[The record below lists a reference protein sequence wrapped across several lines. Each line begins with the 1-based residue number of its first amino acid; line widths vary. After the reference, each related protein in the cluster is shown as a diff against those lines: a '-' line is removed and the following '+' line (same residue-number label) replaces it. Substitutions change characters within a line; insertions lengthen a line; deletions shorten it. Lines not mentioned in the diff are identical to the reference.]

1 MYRILIASLLAGLL
15 AGQQKPPAQQPAVQQ
30 PATQPPA
37 AQPEPA
43 QDPSAVFRSGVS
55 EVQAPVLVLD
65 RDGQYVSGLQ
75 PEQFHLFDNGKE
87 QNIHVDVSYLPIS
100 LVICIQANQ
109 HVESLMPEVRRI
121 GVMIAPVI
129 IGDQGE
135 AAVVVYDSRVRVLQ
149 PFTNEADKITE
160 SLKKLNTYGGS
171 TSNRM
176 VDAVNEA
183 TRLLKTR
190 PKERRRI
197 IMMIGETRDL
207 GSETRLREALL
218 DLQFA
223 NVLFYGV
230 DMPRL
235 MTTLAAPQP
244 VGRTDNLPPAMYPLP
259 GGVAS
264 TPTSVQQTYGTNG
277 GRAEFIPMMVEIFKD
292 VKAIF
297 KDNPVEAFTKG
308 TGGSEFSFYKQ
319 RGLQDAIQRI
329 GAELHSQYLV
339 SYTPNNMDEG
349 GFHEIQVAVS
359 GAPEVKKAQTRPGY
373 WLSNVK

>member
-1 MYRILIASLLAGLL
+1 MYRVLLVSFLAGLL
-15 AGQQKPPAQQPAVQQ
+15 AGQQSPP
-30 PATQPPA
+30 PP
-37 AQPEPA
+37 QEPA
-43 QDPSAVFRSGVS
+43 PPKIVVTTT
-55 EVQAPVLVLD
+55 EVQAPVLVFD

-109 HVESLMPEVRRI
+109 HVEALMPEVRRI
-121 GVMIAPVI
+121 GIMIAPII

-135 AAVVVYDSRVRVLQ
+135 AAVIAYDSRVRVLQ
-149 PFTNEADKITE
+149 PFTNEADKITDAV
-160 SLKKLNTYGGS
+160 KKLNTYGGS

-183 TRLLKTR
+183 TNMLKRR

-197 IMMIGETRDL
+197 IMLVGETRDL

-218 DLQFA
+218 ELQFA

-235 MTTLAAPQP
+235 ETTLTAPPP
-244 VGRTDNLPPAMYPLP
+244 VGRTDNLPPAMHPLP
-259 GGVAS
+259 AGVAA

-292 VKAIF
+292 VKAVF

-308 TGGSEFSFYKQ
+308 TGGSEFSFYRQ
-319 RGLQDAIQRI
+319 RGLQDAIQKV
-329 GAELHSQYLV
+329 GAELHSQYLI
-339 SYTPNNMDEG
+339 SYSPNNADEG

-359 GAPEVKKAQTRPGY
+359 GAPEVRKTQTRPGY
-373 WLSNVK
+373 WLSNVR

>member
-1 MYRILIASLLAGLL
+1 MGMQRILIASLLAGLL
-15 AGQQKPPAQQPAVQQ
+15 AGQQKPPAQQPA
-30 PATQPPA
+30 

-43 QDPSAVFRSGVS
+43 QEPVVSFRSGVS

-65 RDGQYVSGLQ
+65 RDGQFISGLQ

-135 AAVVVYDSRVRVLQ
+135 AAVIAYDSRVRVLQ
-149 PFTNEADKITE
+149 PFTNEADKITD
-160 SLKKLNTYGGS
+160 SVKKLNTYGGS

-176 VDAVNEA
+176 VDAVNES

-190 PKERRRI
+190 PKDRRRI
-197 IMMIGETRDL
+197 IMLIGETRDL

-223 NVLFYGV
+223 NVMFYGV
-230 DMPRL
+230 DMPRV
-235 MTTLAAPQP
+235 MTTLVAPQP
-244 VGRTDNLPPAMYPLP
+244 VGRPDNLPPAMHPLP
-259 GGVAS
+259 AGVAS
-264 TPTSVQQTYGTNG
+264 TPTSVQQVYGTNG
-277 GRAEFIPMMVEIFKD
+277 TRAEFVPMMVEVFKD

-319 RGLQDAIQRI
+319 RGLQEAIQQI
-329 GAELHSQYLV
+329 GAQLHSQYLV

-349 GFHEIQVAVS
+349 GFHELQVAVS
-359 GAPEVKKAQTRPGY
+359 GAPEVKKTQTRPGY
-373 WLSNVK
+373 WLSNVR

>member
-1 MYRILIASLLAGLL
+1 MHRVLIVSLLAGLL
-15 AGQQKPPAQQPAVQQ
+15 AGQQKPPAV
-30 PATQPPA
+30 
-37 AQPEPA
+37 AQEPA
-43 QDPSAVFRSGVS
+43 QEPTNKIVVTTT
-55 EVQAPVLVLD
+55 EVQAPVLVFD

-75 PEQFHLFDNGKE
+75 PEQFHLFDNGRE

-109 HVESLMPEVRRI
+109 HVEALMPEVRRI
-121 GVMIAPVI
+121 GTMIAPII

-135 AAVVVYDSRVRVLQ
+135 AAVIAYDSRVRVLQ
-149 PFTNEADKITE
+149 PFTNEADKITDAV
-160 SLKKLNTYGGS
+160 KKLNTYGGS

-183 TRLLKTR
+183 TNLLKKR

-197 IMMIGETRDL
+197 ILLVGETRDL

-218 DLQFA
+218 ELQFA
-223 NVLFYGV
+223 NVMFYGV

-235 MTTLAAPQP
+235 VTTLTAPPP
-244 VGRTDNLPPAMYPLP
+244 VGRPDTLPPAMYPLP
-259 GGVAS
+259 AGVAS
-264 TPTSVQQTYGTNG
+264 TPNTVQQTYGTNG
-277 GRAEFIPMMVEIFKD
+277 TRAEFIPMMVEIFKD

-308 TGGSEFSFYKQ
+308 TGGSEYSFYKQ
-319 RGLQDAIQRI
+319 RGLQDAIQKV
-329 GAELHSQYLV
+329 GAELHSQYLI
-339 SYTPNNMDEG
+339 SYSPNNGDEG
-349 GFHEIQVAVS
+349 GFHEIQVTVS
-359 GAPEVKKAQTRPGY
+359 GAPEVRKTQTRPGY

>member
-1 MYRILIASLLAGLL
+1 MHRIVTLSLLGGLL
-15 AGQQKPPAQQPAVQQ
+15 AGQQQPPAQQ
-30 PATQPPA
+30 
-37 AQPEPA
+37 EPA
-43 QDPSAVFRSGVS
+43 QDPTTKIIVSVS
-55 EVQAPVLVLD
+55 EVQAPVLVFD
-65 RDGQYVSGLQ
+65 RDGQYVNGLQ

-109 HVESLMPEVRRI
+109 HVDALMPEVRRI
-121 GVMIAPVI
+121 GTMIAPVI

-135 AAVVVYDSRVRVLQ
+135 AAVIAYDSRVRVLQ
-149 PFTNEADKITE
+149 PFTNEADKITDAV
-160 SLKKLNTYGGS
+160 KKLNTYGGS

-176 VDAVNEA
+176 VDSVNEA
-183 TRLLKTR
+183 TRMLRTR
-190 PKERRRI
+190 SKDRRRI
-197 IMMIGETRDL
+197 IMLVGETRDL

-230 DMPRL
+230 DMPRFV
-235 MTTLAAPQP
+235 TTLSAPPP
-244 VGRTDNLPPAMYPLP
+244 VGRSDNLPPAMHPLP
-259 GGVAS
+259 AGVAS

-277 GRAEFIPMMVEIFKD
+277 TRAEFIPMMVEIFKD

-349 GFHEIQVAVS
+349 GFHEIQVTVS
-359 GAPEVKKAQTRPGY
+359 GAPEVKRTQTRPGY
-373 WLSNVK
+373 WLSNVR

>member
-1 MYRILIASLLAGLL
+1 MYRILIVSLLVGLV
-15 AGQQKPPAQQPAVQQ
+15 AGQEKPVAP
-30 PATQPPA
+30 
-37 AQPEPA
+37 PEPA
-43 QDPSAVFRSGVS
+43 QEPAVFKSGVS
-55 EVQAPVLVLD
+55 EVQAPVLVFD

-100 LVICIQANQ
+100 LVICIQRNQ
-109 HVESLMPEVRRI
+109 HVEALMPELRRI
-121 GVMIAPVI
+121 GTMIAPVI

-135 AAVVVYDSRVRVLQ
+135 AAVIAYDSRVQVLL
-149 PFTNEADKITE
+149 PFTNQADKITE
-160 SLKKLNTYGGS
+160 VVKKLNTYGGS
-171 TSNRM
+171 YSNHM
-176 VDAVNEA
+176 VDAVSEA
-183 TRLLKTR
+183 TRLLKSR

-197 IMMIGETRDL
+197 ILLIGETRDI

-218 DLQFA
+218 DLQFN
-223 NVLFYGV
+223 NVMLYGV

-235 MTTLAAPQP
+235 ETTLTAPPP
-244 VGRTDNLPPAMYPLP
+244 VGRSDNLPPAMHPLP
-259 GGVAS
+259 AGVAS
-264 TPTSVQQTYGTNG
+264 TPTSVAQAYGLNG

-319 RGLQDAIQRI
+319 RGLQEAIQKV

-339 SYTPNNMDEG
+339 SYNPNNLDEG
-349 GFHEIQVAVS
+349 GFHELQVAVS
-359 GAPEVKKAQTRPGY
+359 GAPEVKKTQTRPGY
-373 WLSNVK
+373 WLSNVR

>member
-1 MYRILIASLLAGLL
+1 MYRITILSLLAGLL
-15 AGQQKPPAQQPAVQQ
+15 AGQQQPAAQRVGTQPTAQQPA
-30 PATQPPA
+30 PP
-37 AQPEPA
+37 QDSA
-43 QDPSAVFRSGVS
+43 QDATIFRSSVS

-65 RDGQYVSGLQ
+65 RDGQYVNGLQ

-100 LVICIQANQ
+100 LVICIQSNQ
-109 HVESLMPEVRRI
+109 HVEALMPEVRRI
-121 GVMIAPVI
+121 GVMIAPVV

-135 AAVVVYDSRVRVLQ
+135 AAVIAYDSRVRVLQ
-149 PFTNEADKITE
+149 PFTNDSVKITDAV
-160 SLKKLNTYGGS
+160 KKLNTYGGS

-176 VDAVNEA
+176 VDAVNEG
-183 TRLLKTR
+183 TRMLRTR

-197 IMMIGETRDL
+197 ILLVGETRDL

-223 NVLFYGV
+223 NVMLYGV

-235 MTTLAAPQP
+235 ETTLTAPPP
-244 VGRTDNLPPAMYPLP
+244 VGRPDTLPPAMHPLP
-259 GGVAS
+259 AGMAS
-264 TPTSVQQTYGTNG
+264 TPTTVAQAYGLNG
-277 GRAEFIPMMVEIFKD
+277 GRAEFVPMMVEIFKD
-292 VKAIF
+292 AKAIF

-319 RGLQDAIQRI
+319 RGLQDAIQKI
-329 GAELHSQYLV
+329 GTELHSQYLV

-349 GFHEIQVAVS
+349 GFHQIQVSVS
-359 GAPEVKKAQTRPGY
+359 GSPEVQKTQTRPGY

>member
-1 MYRILIASLLAGLL
+1 MYRILIVGLLVGLL
-15 AGQQKPPAQQPAVQQ
+15 AGQQQSVPPQ
-30 PATQPPA
+30 
-37 AQPEPA
+37 EPGQA
-43 QDPSAVFRSGVS
+43 PTTFRTGVS
-55 EVQAPVLVLD
+55 EVQAPVLVFD
-65 RDGQYVSGLQ
+65 RDGQYVNGLQ

-100 LVICIQANQ
+100 LVVCIQANQ

-121 GVMIAPVI
+121 GTMIAPVI
-129 IGDQGE
+129 IGEQGE
-135 AAVVVYDSRVRVLQ
+135 AAVVAYDSRVRTLQ
-149 PFTNEADKITE
+149 PFTNEADKITDAV
-160 SLKKLNTYGGS
+160 KKLNTYGGS

-183 TRLLKTR
+183 TRMLRTR

-197 IMMIGETRDL
+197 ILLVGETRDL

-223 NVLFYGV
+223 NIMFYGV

-235 MTTLAAPQP
+235 ETTIMAPQP
-244 VGRTDNLPPAMYPLP
+244 VGRPDNNPPGMVPLP
-259 GGVAS
+259 AGVAN
-264 TPTSVQQTYGTNG
+264 TPTTVAQTYGLNG
-277 GRAEFIPMMVEIFKD
+277 GRAEFVPMMVEIFKD

-329 GAELHSQYLV
+329 GAELHSQYLI

-349 GFHEIQVAVS
+349 GFHELQVAVA
-359 GAPEVKKAQTRPGY
+359 GAPEVKKTQTRPGY

>member
-1 MYRILIASLLAGLL
+1 MYRILMASLLGGLL
-15 AGQQKPPAQQPAVQQ
+15 AGQQ
-30 PATQPPA
+30 QPPA
-37 AQPEPA
+37 PQEPA
-43 QDPSAVFRSGVS
+43 QPPAVFRSSVS
-55 EVQAPVLVLD
+55 EVQAPVMVFD
-65 RDGQYVSGLQ
+65 RDGQYVNGLQ

-109 HVESLMPEVRRI
+109 HVEALMPEVRRI
-121 GVMIAPVI
+121 GGMIAPII

-135 AAVVVYDSRVRVLQ
+135 AAVIAYDSRVRVLQ
-149 PFTNEADKITE
+149 PFTNEADKITDAV
-160 SLKKLNTYGGS
+160 KKLNTYGGS

-183 TRLLKTR
+183 TRMLRTR
-190 PKERRRI
+190 TKERRRI
-197 IMMIGETRDL
+197 IMLVGETRDL

-223 NVLFYGV
+223 NVMFYGV

-235 MTTLAAPQP
+235 ETTLTAPPP
-244 VGRTDNLPPAMYPLP
+244 VGRTDNLPPAMHPLP
-259 GGVAS
+259 AGVAS
-264 TPTSVQQTYGTNG
+264 TPTSVAQTYGLNG

-319 RGLQDAIQRI
+319 RGLQEAIQKI

-359 GAPEVKKAQTRPGY
+359 GSPEVKKTQTRPGY